1 MDIGNACL
9 AFVNAMDLA
18 GMMIERGQVDYAL
31 IVDGESSRH
40 VQQQTLDRLAQPEAD
55 MEAFRAEFAP
65 LTLGSGG
72 VAMLLGRA
80 QNDDDH
86 RFLGTVSVAATEW
99 SHLCQGQVD
108 YMQTDSR
115 TLLAQGVTL
124 AQRTFTLA
132 SDAFDWTSDSLD
144 HLVLH
149 QVSAVHTRK
158 LCETLGLDPDKA
170 FLTSPISGILVRH
183 RCLHPVQ
190 NGRWWSD
197 QSGQRLGRWG
207 LEAV

>member
-1 MDIGNACL
+1 
-9 AFVNAMDLA
+9 
-18 GMMIERGQVDYAL
+18 
-31 IVDGESSRH
+31 
-40 VQQQTLDRLAQPEAD
+40 
-55 MEAFRAEFAP
+55 
-65 LTLGSGG
+65 
-72 VAMLLGRA
+72 MLLGRA
-80 QNDDDH
+80 QNGDDH
-86 RFLGTVSVAATEW
+86 RFLGTVSVAAAGGVI
-99 SHLCQGQVD
+99 CQGQVD

-170 FLTSPISGILVRH
+170 FLTFPNFGNIGPASLPYTLSKMVDGGLI
-183 RCLHPVQ
+183 
-190 NGRWWSD
+190 
-197 QSGQRLGRWG
+197 QSGQRLGLMGIGSG
-207 LEAV
+207 LNCAMGEIVW

>member
-1 MDIGNACL
+1 
-9 AFVNAMDLA
+9 
-18 GMMIERGQVDYAL
+18 
-31 IVDGESSRH
+31 
-40 VQQQTLDRLAQPEAD
+40 
-55 MEAFRAEFAP
+55 MEAFRAEFAT

-99 SHLCQGQVD
+99 VICQGQVD

-132 SDAFDWTSDSLD
+132 SDVRLD
-144 HLVLH
+144 V
-149 QVSAVHTRK
+149 
-158 LCETLGLDPDKA
+158 G
-170 FLTSPISGILVRH
+170 
-183 RCLHPVQ
+183 
-190 NGRWWSD
+190 
-197 QSGQRLGRWG
+197 
-207 LEAV
+207 